1 MAEFDPVGW
10 LHEQGFQLD
19 IHTAKMV
26 NALAAEARRRA
37 MEEAAALCRK
47 KKDEFMHKEA
57 EEAFPENVGIGNAFA
72 AKMYSDHAGGAHACA
87 TAIERAK
94 GEG

>member
-47 KKDEFMHKEA
+47 ERDLI
-57 EEAFPENVGIGNAFA
+57 EN
-72 AKMYSDHAGGAHACA
+72 SGAHTRAGTRLNELFACEECA

>member
-37 MEEAAALCRK
+37 MEEISDDLHKHGHALAAARV
-47 KKDEFMHKEA
+47 EA
-57 EEAFPENVGIGNAFA
+57 
-72 AKMYSDHAGGAHACA
+72 
-87 TAIERAK
+87 AIERAK

>member
-37 MEEAAALCRK
+37 MEEAAVIAR
-47 KKDEFMHKEA
+47 D
-57 EEAFPENVGIGNAFA
+57 FPAPVNGRMCLDIA
-72 AKMYSDHAGGAHACA
+72 AAIDAARRAPADG
-87 TAIERAK
+87 TAKRTD
-94 GEG
+94 GDQQP